1 MNRFNLS
8 IPNIFWAGAAISMVI
23 ISIGISFSL
32 IRGSEFNVE
41 ALDTK
46 LELSGIT
53 SKNKELTQELK
64 QVSQELKKTNP
75 PSEQLKEIEVI
86 AQELEKAAQEI
97 EELEEEI
104 TDEDS
109 QEKDEASRQP
119 TQPDNLTEN

>member
-1 MNRFNLS
+1 MNRFKLAPS
-8 IPNIFWAGAAISMVI
+8 DVFWYGAAISMVM

-53 SKNKELTQELK
+53 SKNKQLTQELK
-64 QVSQELKKTNP
+64 QVSQELKKTNL
-75 PSEQLKEIEVI
+75 PSNQLKELEVI
-86 AQELEKAAQEI
+86 EQELEKTEQEI
-97 EELEEEI
+97 AELEEEI
-104 TDEDS
+104 TDEAS

-119 TQPDNLTEN
+119 TAPDNPTED

>member
-1 MNRFNLS
+1 MNRFKFTPPS
-8 IPNIFWAGAAISMVI
+8 IFWAGTAISMVI

-53 SKNKELTQELK
+53 SKNKQLTQELK
-64 QVSQELKKTNP
+64 QVSQELKKTNL
-75 PSEQLKEIEVI
+75 PSNQLKELEVI
-86 AQELEKAAQEI
+86 EQELEKTEQEI

-119 TQPDNLTEN
+119 IPPDNLTED

>member
-1 MNRFNLS
+1 MNRFKLAPS
-8 IPNIFWAGAAISMVI
+8 EIFWLGAAISMVI
-23 ISIGISFSL
+23 MSTGISFSL
-32 IRGSEFNVE
+32 IRGSKFNVE

-53 SKNKELTQELK
+53 SKNQQLTQELK
-64 QVSQELKKTNP
+64 QVSQELKKTNL
-75 PSEQLKEIEVI
+75 PSNQLKELEVI
-86 AQELEKAAQEI
+86 EQELEKTEQEI

-119 TQPDNLTEN
+119 IPPDNLTED

>member
-1 MNRFNLS
+1 MNRFKLV
-8 IPNIFWAGAAISMVI
+8 PLDVFWLGAAISMVI
-23 ISIGISFSL
+23 VSSGISFSL

-75 PSEQLKEIEVI
+75 PSIQLKEIEVI
-86 AQELEKAAQEI
+86 EQELEKAEQEI
-97 EELEEEI
+97 EELESEI
-104 TDEDS
+104 TEETPS
-109 QEKDEASRQP
+109 IEPK
-119 TQPDNLTEN
+119 

>member
-1 MNRFNLS
+1 MKRLNLS
-8 IPNIFWAGAAISMVI
+8 PSDAFWYSAGISMII

-75 PSEQLKEIEVI
+75 PSPQLKEIEVI
-86 AQELEKAAQEI
+86 EQELEKAEQEI
-97 EELEEEI
+97 EELESEI
-104 TDEDS
+104 TEESPSIDP
-109 QEKDEASRQP
+109 K
-119 TQPDNLTEN
+119 